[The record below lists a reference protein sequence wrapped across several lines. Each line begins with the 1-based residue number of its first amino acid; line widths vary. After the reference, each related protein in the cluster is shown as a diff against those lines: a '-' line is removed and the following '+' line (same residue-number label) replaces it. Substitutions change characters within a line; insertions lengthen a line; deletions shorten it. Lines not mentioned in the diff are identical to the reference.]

1 MSSGS
6 FLSSKLLETAKSDFD
21 IIKIGLA
28 SPEKIRSWSYGEVK
42 KAETYNYRTNKPEKD
57 GLLCSVIFGT
67 QKAYECLC
75 GKYRKYKYRGI
86 VCEKCGVEVT
96 DSGVRRERMGH
107 IELAFPVV
115 HTWFF
120 YSSPSCIS
128 IILDIPLKTLERVV
142 YFESYIVTEPGTT
155 SLTRGKL
162 LSSEELDDALN
173 EFGEDTFKASIGANA
188 IKELLKGLDLTLE
201 KKILENELAEVKSA
215 TRKTAIIRRVELIDN
230 FLKSGNKAE
239 WMIVDILPVLPPDL
253 RPCLMLDTGKFV
265 SSDLNDLYRRVI
277 NRNNRLKSLVALGAP
292 EVIIRNEQRMLQESV
307 DALFDNERKAKVAHS
322 NGRLYKSLSEVL
334 SGKHG
339 RFRQNLLGKR
349 VDYSGRS
356 VIVVGPKLKLN
367 QCGLPRRMALELF
380 KPFIYSKLILFG
392 QAASIKAAKAM
403 VDAKTPEVLEVLEE
417 VTKHYPILLNRA
429 PTLHRLGIQAFEP
442 ILTNHNAI
450 QLHPLVCTAF
460 NADFDGDQMAV
471 HVPLSIEAQT
481 EARVLMLS
489 SNNIISLSSGEPII
503 TPNQDIVLG
512 TYYATNMALDAKT
525 TNKVFA
531 NEREIDYAL
540 YMEKEIE
547 INSKIKYCNIIR
559 DEKGAIIEA
568 KTHETTP
575 GRVKV
580 YHLLPLNQAKI
591 PFEYINK
598 VFTKRDIHLFL
609 DKVYD
614 CFPNE
619 IVVKF
624 ADALMQ
630 FGFQN
635 ATLAGISI
643 GKDDIIV
650 PASKPARIKATL
662 EKVSEFE
669 DQFKEGY
676 ITAREKYHKSTDAWQ
691 DCANQVTEDM
701 VANFKKNS
709 DTKDINSI
717 YMIAHSGARGSIT
730 QIKQLAGMRGL
741 IVKTSGEIL
750 ETPIISNFKEGLT
763 ISEYFNSAHG
773 ARKGLADTALKTAD
787 AGYLTRRLVD
797 VSQNC
802 VVTEADCKSPEGVV
816 FTSRF
821 EKNKLVKHVSKIAF
835 GRIAVRDIFSE
846 KGEILLKAGELMTKE
861 QAEILEKHNIHE
873 IELRS
878 VVKCQTEI
886 GVCAKCYGADIVTR
900 KIVEIG
906 QPIGIIAAQSIGEP
920 GTQLTMRTFQVG
932 GVAFKSVDK
941 PFVNAE
947 EDGTISYVN
956 LSFVKN
962 RKGDK
967 IVVSNNSGIMLSMA
981 NNRSQK
987 YMIPYGSKL
996 AISDGESVKK
1006 DQRLADI
1013 EIHTTPIISEYKGKI
1028 SSFDLINGVSYKEEE
1043 NENTGLIEKT
1053 IIESSLHA
1061 GVRLLDASG
1070 DVIKNVG
1077 GNLLTYYFPLGA
1089 TVLVSE
1095 GNNIEVGD
1103 ILARLPKTAQ
1113 KSRDIT
1119 GGLPRVVDLFEA
1131 RKPKNPEII
1140 SPCDGNVVDIKSYKT
1155 KKKIIIT
1162 SIDGEETHEFSV
1174 GSESYIVVH
1183 SGSKIYKGDTI
1194 VSGEKNPY
1202 DILKI
1207 SGIDKLVE
1215 YVLSE
1220 IQAVYELQGVKIN
1233 DKHIEIIVKY
1243 MLRKVKVILSG
1254 DSELIEGRV
1263 IQLAEYEKIKNSLI
1277 AEGKTPPTIEPILQ
1291 GITRSSLETES
1302 FISAASFQETAK
1314 ILTFAAISG
1323 KRDRLVGIKEN
1334 VVVGKLIP
1342 AGTGLTME
1350 RIAKMVEAHKANKL
1364 ERGE

>member
-1 MSSGS
+1 MSLSS
-6 FLSSKLLETAKSDFD
+6 FLSNKLLETAKSDFD
-21 IIKIGLA
+21 LIKIGLA

-107 IELAFPVV
+107 IDLVFPVV

-120 YSSPSCIS
+120 YSSPSCVS
-128 IILDIPLKTLERVV
+128 ILLDIPLKTLEKVV
-142 YFESYIVTEPGTT
+142 YFESYMVVEAGTT
-155 SLTRGKL
+155 SLTRGSL
-162 LSSEELDDALN
+162 LSSEEYDDALN
-173 EFGEDTFKASIGANA
+173 EFGEDSFKAMIGAVA
-188 IKELLKGLDLTLE
+188 VKELLKNIDLELE
-201 KKILENELAEVKSA
+201 KKILFNELENIKSA
-215 TRKTAIIRRVELIDN
+215 TRKTAIIRRIELIES
-230 FLKSGNKAE
+230 FIKSGNRPE
-239 WMIVDILPVLPPDL
+239 WMVVDILPVLPPDL

-277 NRNNRLKSLVALGAP
+277 NRNNRLKNLVALGAP

-356 VIVVGPKLKLN
+356 VIVVGPRLKLH

-392 QAASIKAAKAM
+392 KVASIKAAKAM
-403 VDAKTPEVLEVLEE
+403 VDAKTPEVLDVLEE
-417 VTKHYPILLNRA
+417 VTKCYPILLNRA

-442 ILTNHNAI
+442 ILSNHNAI
-450 QLHPLVCTAF
+450 ELHPLVCTAF

-471 HVPLSIEAQT
+471 HIPLSIEAQT
-481 EARVLMLS
+481 EARVLMLAP
-489 SNNIISLSSGEPII
+489 NNIISLSSGEPII
-503 TPNQDIVLG
+503 TPNQDIILG
-512 TYYATNMALDAKT
+512 IYYATNIAVDAIT
-525 TNKVFA
+525 SDKVFTSI
-531 NEREIDYAL
+531 RELDYAV
-540 YMEKEIE
+540 YVEKDIK
-547 INSKIKYCNIIR
+547 INSKIKYFNVIR
-559 DEKGAIIEA
+559 GVDGSIIEA
-568 KTHETTP
+568 KIYETCP
-575 GRVKV
+575 GRVKL
-580 YHLLPLNQAKI
+580 YNLLPEGQTKI
-591 PFEYINK
+591 PFDYINK
-598 VFTKRDIHLFL
+598 VFTKRDVHLFL
-609 DKVYD
+609 DKIYD
-614 CFPNE
+614 SFPHE
-619 IVVKF
+619 IVAEF
-624 ADALMQ
+624 ADAVMQ

-635 ATLAGISI
+635 ATAAGVSI

-650 PASKPARIKATL
+650 PLSKPARIKDTL
-662 EKVSEFE
+662 EKVNEYE
-669 DQFKEGY
+669 EQFRDGY
-676 ITAREKYHKSTDAWQ
+676 ITSREKYHKITDAWQ
-691 DCANQVTEDM
+691 ECANQVTEDM
-701 VANFKKNS
+701 LAGFKNKS
-709 DTKDINSI
+709 DTTDINSI
-717 YMIAHSGARGSIT
+717 YMIAHSGARGSMT
-730 QIKQLAGMRGL
+730 QIRQLAGMRGL

-802 VVTEADCKSPEGVV
+802 VVTEEDCKITEGIIFV
-816 FTSRF
+816 SRF

-835 GRIAVRDIFSE
+835 GRINAKDIKLE
-846 KGEILLKAGELMTKE
+846 KGDVIIKAGTLIAKDEVEL
-861 QAEILEKHNIHE
+861 LEKHNIHE

-878 VVKCQTEI
+878 VVKCQAEI

-900 KIVEIG
+900 RLVEIG

-941 PFVNAE
+941 PFVNADDE
-947 EDGTISYVN
+947 GVISFVN
-956 LSFVKN
+956 LSYVKN
-962 RKGDK
+962 RKGEK
-967 IVVSNNSGIMLSMA
+967 IVVSNNAGVSLHMKSGKV
-981 NNRSQK
+981 QK
-987 YMIPYGSKL
+987 YIIPYGSKL
-996 AISDGESVKK
+996 NVSDGDAVSKNQK
-1006 DQRLADI
+1006 LADI
-1013 EIHTTPIISEYKGKI
+1013 EIHTTPIISEFKGKI
-1028 SSFDLINGVSYKEEE
+1028 SSFDLVNGVSYKEEE
-1043 NENTGLIEKT
+1043 NDSTGVIDKT
-1053 IIESSLHA
+1053 IIESNLHP
-1061 GVRLLDASG
+1061 GVRLLDESG
-1070 DVIKNVG
+1070 EVIKNLG
-1077 GNLLTYYFPLGA
+1077 GNILTYYFPVGS

-1095 GNNIEVGD
+1095 GDSVEVGD
-1103 ILARLPKTAQ
+1103 VLARLTKSAQ

-1131 RKPKNPEII
+1131 RKPKKPEII
-1140 SPCDGNVVDIKSYKT
+1140 SPCDGHVIDIKSYKT
-1155 KKKIIIT
+1155 KKKIVIAPN
-1162 SIDGEETHEFSV
+1162 DGGEVLEFSV
-1174 GSESYIVVH
+1174 SGESLIVVH

-1207 SGIDKLVE
+1207 GGIDKLVE
-1215 YVLSE
+1215 YILSE

-1243 MLRKVKVILSG
+1243 MLQKVKIVEPNDAEFVEGQVIKLS
-1254 DSELIEGRV
+1254 
-1263 IQLAEYEKIKNSLI
+1263 AYEVLKAKMLT
-1277 AEGKTPPTIEPILQ
+1277 EGKTPPTIEPILQ
-1291 GITRSSLETES
+1291 GITRASLETDS

-1314 ILTFAAISG
+1314 VLTFAAIAG
-1323 KRDRLVGIKEN
+1323 KRDKLAGIKEN

-1342 AGTGLTME
+1342 AGTGLTLT
-1350 RIAKMVEAHKANKL
+1350 RISKLVDEYKA
-1364 ERGE
+1364 EQTEE

>member
-1 MSSGS
+1 MASGS
-6 FLSSKLLETAKSDFD
+6 FLSNKLLETAKSDFD
-21 IIKIGLA
+21 FIKIGLA

-86 VCEKCGVEVT
+86 ICEKCGVEVT

-120 YSSPSCIS
+120 YSSPSCIA
-128 IILDIPLKTLERVV
+128 ILLEIPLKTLEKVA
-142 YFESYIVTEPGTT
+142 YFESYIVVEQGTT
-155 SLTRGKL
+155 TLQKGKL
-162 LSSEELDDALN
+162 LSSEELEEALN
-173 EFGEDTFKASIGANA
+173 EFGEDSFKAMIGAAA
-188 IKELLKGLDLTLE
+188 IKELLAGIDLELE
-201 KKILENELAEVKSA
+201 KKILTTELAEVKSI
-215 TRKTAIIRRVELIDN
+215 TRKTSIVRRIELIDN
-230 FLKSGNKAE
+230 FIKSGNKPE
-239 WMIVDILPVLPPDL
+239 WMVIDILPVLPPDL

-265 SSDLNDLYRRVI
+265 SSDLNDLYRRVL
-277 NRNNRLKSLVALGAP
+277 NRNNRLKNLVALGAP
-292 EVIIRNEQRMLQESV
+292 EVIIRNEQRMLQEAV
-307 DALFDNERKAKVAHS
+307 DALFDNERKSKVAHS

-334 SGKHG
+334 SGKQG

-356 VIVVGPKLKLN
+356 VIVVGPKLKLH

-380 KPFIYSKLILFG
+380 KPFIYSKLIMYG
-392 QAASIKAAKAM
+392 KAASIKVAKAM
-403 VDAKTPEVLEVLEE
+403 VDAKTPEVLEILEE
-417 VTKHYPILLNRA
+417 VTQCYPVLLNRA

-442 ILTNHNAI
+442 ILSNHNAI
-450 QLHPLVCTAF
+450 ELHPLVCTAF

-481 EARVLMLS
+481 EARVLMLA

-503 TPNQDIVLG
+503 TPTQDIVLG
-512 TYYATNMALDAKT
+512 TYSATYMAVDAPTKDKLYT
-525 TNKVFA
+525 DLK
-531 NEREIDYAL
+531 EIDYDL
-540 YMEKEIE
+540 SIDKTIK
-547 INSKIKYCNIIR
+547 INSKIKFCNIVR
-559 DEKGAIIEA
+559 DKDGIITEL
-568 KTHETTP
+568 KTYETTP
-575 GRVKV
+575 GRVKL
-580 YHLLPLNQAKI
+580 YKLLPENQIKI

-598 VFTKRDIHLFL
+598 GFTKKDIHILI

-614 CFPNE
+614 NFESE
-619 IVVKF
+619 IVAGF
-624 ADALMQ
+624 ADDLMR
-630 FGFQN
+630 FGFEH
-635 ATLAGISI
+635 ATKTGVSI
-643 GKDDIIV
+643 GKDDILV
-650 PASKPARIKATL
+650 PASKPARIKETL
-662 EKVSEFE
+662 EKTNEYE
-669 DQFKEGY
+669 EQFKEGY
-676 ITAREKYHKSTDAWQ
+676 ITVREKYNKITDAWQ
-691 DCANQVTEDM
+691 ECANQVTEDM
-701 VANFKKNS
+701 VANFKKKS
-709 DTKDINSI
+709 DTTDINSI

-802 VVTEADCKSPEGVV
+802 VVTEYDCQINEGIIFV
-816 FTSRF
+816 SRF
-821 EKNKLVKHVSKIAF
+821 EKNKLVKHVSKIAH
-835 GRIAVRDIFSE
+835 GRIPVRDIKLENGDVLVKS
-846 KGEILLKAGELMTKE
+846 GEIISRGMVEL
-861 QAEILEKHNIHE
+861 LEKHNIHE
-873 IELRS
+873 IEVRS
-878 VVKCQTEI
+878 IVKCKTQI

-900 KIVEIG
+900 KLVEIG

-932 GVAFKSVDK
+932 GVAFRSVDK

-947 EDGTISYVN
+947 DAGVISFIN
-956 LSFVKN
+956 LNFVKN
-962 RKGDK
+962 KKGEK
-967 IVVSNNSGIMLSMA
+967 LVVSNNAGITLSTDKEKVH
-981 NNRSQK
+981 K
-987 YMIPYGSKL
+987 YIIPYGSKL
-996 AISDGESVKK
+996 LISDGDVVKK
-1006 DQRLADI
+1006 DQKLADI

-1028 SSFDLINGVSYKEEE
+1028 SLFDLINGVSYKEEE
-1043 NENTGLIEKT
+1043 NESTGIIDKT
-1053 IIESSLHA
+1053 VIESNLHP
-1061 GVRLLDASG
+1061 GVRLLDEKG
-1070 DVIKNVG
+1070 DIIQNVS
-1077 GNLLTYYFPLGA
+1077 GNLLTYYFPVGA

-1095 GNNIEVGD
+1095 NDQIEIGD
-1103 ILARLPKTAQ
+1103 VVARLPKTAQ

-1140 SPCDGNVVDIKSYKT
+1140 SPCDGYVSDIKSYKT

-1162 SIDGEETHEFSV
+1162 PSDGSEVHEFSV
-1174 GSESYIVVH
+1174 GNESYIVVN

-1207 SGIDKLVE
+1207 GGIDKLVE
-1215 YVLSE
+1215 YILSE

-1243 MLRKVKVILSG
+1243 MLRKVKVISG
-1254 DSELIEGRV
+1254 GDTSLIEGQV
-1263 IQLAEYEKIKNSLI
+1263 IQLAEYEILKEDMISKGKI
-1277 AEGKTPPTIEPILQ
+1277 APVVEPILQ
-1291 GITRSSLETES
+1291 GITRASLETES

-1314 ILTFAAISG
+1314 VLTFAAISG
-1323 KRDRLVGIKEN
+1323 KRDRLIGIKEN

-1342 AGTGLTME
+1342 AGTGLTLD
-1350 RIAKMVEAHKANKL
+1350 RISKMVEGYKASK
-1364 ERGE
+1364 EE

>member
-1 MSSGS
+1 MSAGS
-6 FLSSKLLETAKSDFD
+6 FLSNKLLETAKSDFD
-21 IIKIGLA
+21 VIKIGLA

-57 GLLCSVIFGT
+57 GLLCAVIFGT

-107 IELAFPVV
+107 IDLAFPVV

-128 IILDIPLKTLERVV
+128 ILLDLPLKTLEKVV
-142 YFESYIVTEPGTT
+142 YFESYIVVEQGTT
-155 SLTRGKL
+155 PLQKGKL

-173 EFGEDTFKASIGANA
+173 EFGEDSFKAMIGAAAVKEMLMA
-188 IKELLKGLDLTLE
+188 IDLPLE
-201 KKILENELAEVKSA
+201 KKMLTEELVDVKSVA
-215 TRKTAIIRRVELIDN
+215 RRTSIVRRIELIDN
-230 FLKSGNKAE
+230 FIKSGNKPE
-239 WMIVDILPVLPPDL
+239 WMVVDILPVLPPDL

-265 SSDLNDLYRRVI
+265 SSDLNDLYRRLI

-292 EVIIRNEQRMLQESV
+292 EVIIRNEQRMLQEAV

-356 VIVVGPKLKLN
+356 VIVVGPKLRLH

-392 QAASIKAAKAM
+392 KAASIKVAKAM
-403 VDAKTPEVLEVLEE
+403 VDEKTPEVLEILEE
-417 VTKHYPILLNRA
+417 VTKCYPVLLNRA

-450 QLHPLVCTAF
+450 ELHPLVCTAF

-471 HVPLSIEAQT
+471 HIPLSVEAQT
-481 EARVLMLS
+481 EARVLMLA

-503 TPNQDIVLG
+503 TPTQDIVLG
-512 TYYATNMALDAKT
+512 VYYATYMAEDAKT
-525 TNKVFA
+525 LNKMFSNV
-531 NEREIDYAL
+531 RELDYAL
-540 YMEKEIE
+540 YVEKDLK
-547 INSKIKYCNIIR
+547 INSKIQYCNIIR
-559 DEKGAIIEA
+559 DEKGLILEA

-575 GRVKV
+575 GRVKL
-580 YHLLPLNQAKI
+580 YKLLPENQTKI
-591 PFEYINK
+591 AFEYINK
-598 VFTKRDIHLFL
+598 VFTKRDIHTFL

-614 CFPNE
+614 NFPNE
-619 IVVKF
+619 VVANF
-624 ADALMQ
+624 ADALMR
-630 FGFQN
+630 FGFEN
-635 ATLAGISI
+635 ATRAGVSI

-650 PASKPARIKATL
+650 PASKPARIKETMDKAN
-662 EKVSEFE
+662 EYEE
-669 DQFKEGY
+669 QFREGY
-676 ITAREKYHKSTDAWQ
+676 ITAREKYNKTTDAWQ
-691 DCANQVTEDM
+691 ECANQVTEDM
-701 VANFKKNS
+701 VTSFKQKS

-802 VVTEADCKSPEGVV
+802 VVTEADCGIHEGIV
-816 FTSRF
+816 FSSRF
-821 EKNKLVKHVSKIAF
+821 EKNKLVKHVSKIAY
-835 GRIAVRDIFSE
+835 GRITVRDIKTES
-846 KGEILLKAGELMTKE
+846 GEVLIKAGQLISKEDAEL
-861 QAEILEKHNIHE
+861 IEKNNIHE
-873 IELRS
+873 IEVRS
-878 VVKCQTEI
+878 IVKCKTEI
-886 GVCAKCYGADIVTR
+886 GVCSKCYGADIVTR
-900 KIVEIG
+900 KLVEIG

-947 EDGTISYVN
+947 EDGVISFLN
-956 LSFVKN
+956 LSFVTN
-962 RKGDK
+962 RNGEKL
-967 IVVSNNSGIMLSMA
+967 VVSNNAGINLLTSKGKTH
-981 NNRSQK
+981 K
-987 YMIPYGSKL
+987 YIIPYGSKL
-996 AISDGESVKK
+996 SISEGEAVKK
-1006 DQRLADI
+1006 GKKIADI
-1013 EIHTTPIISEYKGKI
+1013 EIHTNPIISEYKGKV
-1028 SSFDLINGVSYKEEE
+1028 SAFDLINGVSYKEEE
-1043 NENTGLIEKT
+1043 NESTGVIDKT
-1053 IIESSLHA
+1053 VIESNLHP
-1061 GVRLLDASG
+1061 GVRLINAKG
-1070 DVIKNVG
+1070 EIIENVS
-1077 GNLLTYYFPLGA
+1077 GNLLTYYFPVGA

-1095 GNNIEVGD
+1095 GDTVEIGD
-1103 ILARLPKTAQ
+1103 VVARLPKTAQ

-1140 SPCDGNVVDIKSYKT
+1140 SPCDGYVSDIKSYKT
-1155 KKKIIIT
+1155 KKKIIVT
-1162 SIDGEETHEFSV
+1162 ASSGEEVHEFSV
-1174 GSESYIVVH
+1174 GNESFIVVN

-1207 SGIDKLVE
+1207 GGIDKLVE
-1215 YVLSE
+1215 YILSE
-1220 IQAVYELQGVKIN
+1220 IQAVYELQGVKIS

-1243 MLRKVKVILSG
+1243 MLGKVKIMQVG
-1254 DSELIEGRV
+1254 DSELIEGQV
-1263 IQLAEYEKIKNSLI
+1263 IRLSEYETLKEKLEK
-1277 AEGKTPPTIEPILQ
+1277 AGKTVPIVEPILQ
-1291 GITRSSLETES
+1291 GITRASLETES

-1314 ILTFAAISG
+1314 VLTFAAVSG
-1323 KRDRLVGIKEN
+1323 KEDRLRGIKEN

-1342 AGTGLTME
+1342 AGTGLTLA
-1350 RIAKMVEAHKANKL
+1350 RIAKMIDGHKL
-1364 ERGE
+1364 ENKSD

>member
-1 MSSGS
+1 MSVSS
-6 FLSSKLLETAKSDFD
+6 FLSNKLLVQTQEETFD

-28 SPEKIRSWSYGEVK
+28 SSQKVKSWSYGEVK
-42 KAETYNYRTNKPEKD
+42 KAETYNYRTNKPERD

-67 QKAYECLC
+67 QKPYECLC

-107 IELAFPVV
+107 IELVFPVV

-120 YSSPSCIS
+120 YSSPSCIAT
-128 IILDIPLKTLERVV
+128 LLEIPLKTLERVV
-142 YFESYIVTEPGTT
+142 YFESYIVTEQGTT
-155 SLTRGKL
+155 SLQRGKL
-162 LSSEELDDALN
+162 LSSEELEEALN
-173 EFGEDTFKASIGANA
+173 EFGEDSFKASIGATA
-188 IKELLKGLDLTLE
+188 IKELLSSLDLEVE
-201 KKILENELAEVKSA
+201 KKILTNELAEVKSA
-215 TRKTAIIRRVELIDN
+215 TRKATIVRRIELIDN
-230 FLKSGNKAE
+230 FIKSGNKPE
-239 WMIVDILPVLPPDL
+239 WMVIDILPVLPPDL

-277 NRNNRLKSLVALGAP
+277 NRNNRLRNLVALGAP

-356 VIVVGPKLKLN
+356 VIVVGPNLRLH

-380 KPFIYSKLILFG
+380 KPFIYSKLIMYG
-392 QAASIKAAKAM
+392 KATSIKAAKLM
-403 VDAKTPEVLEVLEE
+403 VDSKTPEVLEILEE
-417 VTKHYPILLNRA
+417 VVSHYPILLNRA

-442 ILTNHNAI
+442 ILSNHNAI
-450 QLHPLVCTAF
+450 ELHPLVCTAF

-471 HVPLSIEAQT
+471 HVPLSVEAQM

-503 TPNQDIVLG
+503 TPTQDIVLG
-512 TYYATNMALDAKT
+512 VYYATNMAVDAKT
-525 TNKVFA
+525 VASPFFDVKG
-531 NEREIDYAL
+531 IDYSL
-540 YMEKEIE
+540 DIEKDIKV
-547 INSKIKYCNIIR
+547 NSKIVYVDIIR
-559 DEKGAIIEA
+559 GADGMIVSN
-568 KTHETTP
+568 KKYETTP
-575 GRVKV
+575 GRVKL
-580 YHLLPLNQAKI
+580 YKLLPANQTKI
-591 PFEYINK
+591 PFEYMNK
-598 VFTKRDIHLFL
+598 VFTKKDIHTLI

-614 CFPNE
+614 NFPNE
-619 IVVKF
+619 IVANF
-624 ADALMQ
+624 ADDLMR
-630 FGFQN
+630 FGFRN
-635 ATLAGISI
+635 ATLAGVSI

-650 PASKPARIKATL
+650 PASKPARIA
-662 EKVSEFE
+662 EAFDKVAEFE
-669 DQFKEGY
+669 EQFREGY
-676 ITAREKYHKSTDAWQ
+676 ITAREKYGKTTDAWQ
-691 DCANQVTEDM
+691 ECANQVTEDM
-701 VANFKKNS
+701 VANFKNRS
-709 DTKDINSI
+709 DTTDINSI

-741 IVKTSGEIL
+741 IVKTSGEIM

-802 VVTEADCKSPEGVV
+802 VVTIDDCGAHEGVK
-816 FTSRF
+816 FASRF
-821 EKNKLVKHVSKIAF
+821 EGNKLVKHVAKIAS
-835 GRIAVRDIFSE
+835 GRISIKDIALES
-846 KGEILLKAGELMTKE
+846 GEVLIPAGELISKE
-861 QAEILEKHNIHE
+861 RAELIEKNNIHE
-873 IELRS
+873 VELRS
-878 VVKCQTEI
+878 VVKCKSEV

-900 KIVEIG
+900 RLVEIG

-941 PFVNAE
+941 PFISADE
-947 EDGTISYVN
+947 EGVLTFTN
-956 LSFVKN
+956 LSFVTN
-962 RKGDK
+962 RKGERL
-967 IVVSNNSGIMLSMA
+967 IVSNNASVSLTTVKHKTY
-981 NNRSQK
+981 K
-987 YMIPYGSKL
+987 YIIPYGSKL
-996 AISDGESVKK
+996 HITEGQTVKK
-1006 DQRLADI
+1006 DTRIADI

-1028 SSFDLINGVSYKEEE
+1028 SSFDLINGVSFKEEE
-1043 NENTGLIEKT
+1043 NESTGVIDKT
-1053 IIESSLHA
+1053 IIESSLHP
-1061 GVRLLDASG
+1061 GVRLVDKNG
-1070 DVIKNVG
+1070 DVIKNAS
-1077 GNLLTYYFPLGA
+1077 GNLLTYYFPVGA
-1089 TVLVSE
+1089 NVNIVE
-1095 GNNIEVGD
+1095 GQEIEIGD

-1131 RKPKNPEII
+1131 RKSKNPEII
-1140 SPCDGNVVDIKSYKT
+1140 SPCDGYVVDIKSYKT
-1155 KKKIIIT
+1155 KKKIIVT
-1162 SIDGEETHEFSV
+1162 AKDGNETHEFSV
-1174 GSESYIVVH
+1174 GGESYIVVH

-1207 SGIDKLVE
+1207 GGIDKLVD
-1215 YVLSE
+1215 YILSE

-1243 MLRKVKVILSG
+1243 MLRKVKIIAPN
-1254 DSELIEGRV
+1254 DTELMEGQV
-1263 IQLAEYEKIKNSLI
+1263 IQLAEYEELKGKLE
-1277 AEGKTPPTIEPILQ
+1277 AEGKIPPAIEPILQ
-1291 GITRSSLETES
+1291 GITRASLETES

-1314 ILTFAAISG
+1314 ILTFAAVSG
-1323 KRDRLVGIKEN
+1323 KRDKLVGIKEN

-1342 AGTGLTME
+1342 AGTGLALP
-1350 RIAKMVEAHKANKL
+1350 RIAKLVETYKENN
-1364 ERGE
+1364 E